1 MRKVVTSLVLATV
14 IASVLT
20 AVSVAGVGKTTVWS
34 AKLTVAQ
41 EIPKQV
47 VKDTA
52 ATGLFTGTLTGNALT
67 YKLTFS
73 KLTGAA
79 MYAHIHIGAMGVAGD
94 VLVPLCSAA
103 TGSLGSTAAAHPCK
117 SPVTGTVNVTAA
129 MRKDFTKHL
138 LYVNVHTAKNPN
150 GEIRGQIGS

>member
-1 MRKVVTSLVLATV
+1 MRKFFISFVLATA
-14 IASVLT
+14 IACVLT
-20 AVSVAGVGKTTVWS
+20 TVSLAGSGTTTVWT

-52 ATGLFTGTLTGNALT
+52 ANGLFTGTLTGNALT

-79 MYAHIHIGAMGVAGD
+79 MYAHIHIGAMGVAGN
-94 VLVPLCSAA
+94 VLVALCSAA

-150 GEIRGQIGS
+150 GEIRGQLGS

>member
-1 MRKVVTSLVLATV
+1 MKKLVVTLVLATV
-14 IASVLT
+14 ITLTLT
-20 AVSVAGVGKTTVWS
+20 AASLAGSSGTVWS

-41 EIPKQV
+41 EVPKQV

-52 ATGLFTGTLTGNALT
+52 ANGTFTGTLAGNALKYT
-67 YKLTFS
+67 LTFS

-79 MYAHIHIGAMGVAGD
+79 MYAHIHLGAMGVSGN

-103 TGSLGSTAAAHPCK
+103 TASSSSSAAAHPCK

-150 GEIRGQIGS
+150 GEIRGQLS